1 MALNGR
7 NPVIAIW
14 GMVLLYQGR
23 GGISRGYLV
32 VRTGAWNS
40 ALLFFPAIPPKTSNG
55 DVTNPLTQTHYSLP
69 VSLPRYN
76 EDERQAPISV
86 VVTVSAVTDPLAT
99 RLCRVGFRL
108 VSASPLRALFV
119 EAVSGAASF
128 PLFSLL
134 LQERSSQLCLCLAFA
149 PLH

>member
-1 MALNGR
+1 M
-7 NPVIAIW
+7 
-14 GMVLLYQGR
+14 
-23 GGISRGYLV
+23 GG
-32 VRTGAWNS
+32 TGLAS
-40 ALLFFPAIPPKTSNG
+40 H
-55 DVTNPLTQTHYSLP
+55 TNPLFPPCL
-69 VSLPRYN
+69 SLPRYN
-76 EDERQAPISV
+76 EDERQAPIRV

-149 PLH
+149 PLHIGDSQGFLSK